1 MKKFSPITTLAVA
14 IFALGT
20 LFSACSPRN
29 RIVENPYIETANG
42 ISRDIVRVELSDT
55 ATIVHLRAYQTPK
68 YWVKTSSDSYL
79 RVGEERYPVISSIG
93 AALDEEVY
101 APASGVV
108 DFKLICAPLPKG
120 TKSFDFISPKGSCI
134 YGVDLTARA
143 KPHKYHPE
151 LPQELR
157 RELKDGP
164 LPEVSYE
171 VGISTV
177 NIHIMG
183 WREEMGEEVDLTVN
197 HLLTSQERVAMNFD
211 RQSRTA
217 SAQFMQYGT
226 AFCYVNFSGKFGRVW
241 LEPGA
246 TTDVYLDMSHT
257 GLRLMAKREG
267 KVEPTCYDN
276 GLYAT
281 GKYGD
286 ISRAR
291 SALTMAY
298 MMRVKYDYQEPTEKW
313 IERNLTDYLHRVDS
327 LDKMPDRHPLHKKIS
342 RLELD
347 ESFIGAIISY
357 DLEVRSD
364 MIIKNHDT
372 LPREQWESIPTP
384 KMSAEQYRLLMQ
396 YVDMDN
402 PALWLREMTYAGF
415 YAHRT
420 MTDVLPA
427 DHPIMENAMSSE
439 YFLKA
444 RNLQLTDEDFRVLSG
459 FKHKGY
465 EKAMRSVQAAQQL
478 KLDIA
483 AGKTNVKTAPN
494 VPADKVFQAILDRYR
509 GKVVLV
515 DFWGLGCTG
524 CVLDSEEW
532 LEPMKKGFDG
542 EDVVWLNIADER
554 NDIVP
559 YTIEIAKIQGEHY
572 RLTRKQWEAIE
583 KQHGFNFIPCY
594 FLVGKDGTYRMINN
608 LRGTT
613 GFERAIREE
622 LAK

>member
-1 MKKFSPITTLAVA
+1 MKKITSINVLAVA
-14 IFALGT
+14 IFALGA
-20 LFSACSPRN
+20 LFTACTPRN
-29 RIVENPYIETANG
+29 RVVENPFIETATG
-42 ISRDIVRVELSDT
+42 FSRDIHRVELSDT

-68 YWVKTSSDSYL
+68 YWVKTTSDSYL
-79 RVGEERYPVISSIG
+79 RVGEEHYPVISSIG
-93 AALDEEVY
+93 SALDEEVY

-108 DFKLICAPLPKG
+108 DYTLVCAPLPKG
-120 TKSFDFISPKGSCI
+120 TKSFDFISPKGTCI

-164 LPEVSYE
+164 LPEVSSE
-171 VGISTV
+171 VGVTTLNV
-177 NIHIMG
+177 HIMG
-183 WREEMGEEVDLTVN
+183 WREEMGEKVDLTVN
-197 HLLTSQERVAMNFD
+197 HLLTMQERVNMNFD

-226 AFCYVNFSGKFGRVW
+226 AFCYVSFSGKFGRVW
-241 LEPGA
+241 LEPGE

-257 GLRLMAKREG
+257 GMRIMAKRDGEA
-267 KVEPTCYDN
+267 EPTCYDN
-276 GLYAT
+276 TLYAT

-313 IERNLTDYLHRVDS
+313 IERNLADYLHRVDS
-327 LDKMPDRHPLHKKIS
+327 LEKMPDRHPLHKKIS

-347 ESFIGAIISY
+347 ESFIGAIVAYES
-357 DLEVRSD
+357 EVRSD
-364 MIIKNHDT
+364 MLKKKLDT
-372 LPREQWESIPTP
+372 MPYEQCKEIPTP
-384 KMSAEQYRLLMQ
+384 TMSNEQRKRLMQ

-402 PALWLREMTYAGF
+402 PALWLREMTFSGF
-415 YAHRT
+415 YARQT
-420 MTDVLPA
+420 MTDILPA
-427 DHPIMENAMSSE
+427 DHPIMENSKAQE
-439 YFLKA
+439 YYVKA
-444 RNLQLTDEDFRVLSG
+444 QNLELTDEDFDALKA
-459 FKHKGY
+459 FKEKGY
-465 EKAMRSVQAAQQL
+465 EKAMRAVQAKQQL
-478 KLDIA
+478 ELDIA
-483 AGKTNVKTAPN
+483 AGKTNIKTVPN

-509 GKVVLV
+509 GKVMLV

-524 CVLDSEEW
+524 CVLDREW
-532 LEPMKKGFDG
+532 LEPMKKRFEG
-542 EDVVWLNIADER
+542 EDIVWVNIADDR

-559 YTIEIAKIQGEHY
+559 YTIDIANINGEHY
-572 RLTRKQWEAIE
+572 RITRKQWEAIE
-583 KQHGFNFIPCY
+583 KQHGFNYIPCY
-594 FLVGKDGTYRMINN
+594 FLVGKDGTYRMCNE

-613 GFERAIREE
+613 NFEKAIRTE

>member
-1 MKKFSPITTLAVA
+1 MKKFSTITTLVVA
-14 IFALGT
+14 IFALGA
-20 LFSACSPRN
+20 LFTACTPRN
-29 RIVENPYIETANG
+29 RVVENPFIETATG
-42 ISRDIVRVELSDT
+42 FSRDIHRVELSDT

-68 YWVKTSSDSYL
+68 YWVKTTSDSYL
-79 RVGEERYPVISSIG
+79 RVGEEHYPVISSIG
-93 AALDEEVY
+93 SALDEEVY

-108 DFKLICAPLPKG
+108 DYTLVCAPLPKG
-120 TKSFDFISPKGSCI
+120 TKSFDFISPKGTCI

-164 LPEVSYE
+164 LPEVSSE
-171 VGISTV
+171 VGVTTLNV
-177 NIHIMG
+177 HIMG
-183 WREEMGEEVDLTVN
+183 WREEMGEKVDLTVN
-197 HLLTSQERVAMNFD
+197 HLLTMQERVNMNFN

-226 AFCYVNFSGKFGRVW
+226 AFCYVSFSGKFGRVW
-241 LEPGA
+241 LEPGE

-257 GLRLMAKREG
+257 GMRIMAKRDGEA
-267 KVEPTCYDN
+267 EPTCYDN
-276 GLYAT
+276 TLYAT

-313 IERNLTDYLHRVDS
+313 IERNLADYLHRVDS
-327 LDKMPDRHPLHKKIS
+327 LEKMPDRHPLHKKIS

-347 ESFIGAIISY
+347 ESFIGAIVAYES
-357 DLEVRSD
+357 EVRSD
-364 MIIKNHDT
+364 MLKKKLDTMPYEQCKN
-372 LPREQWESIPTP
+372 IPTP
-384 KMSAEQYRLLMQ
+384 TMSNEQRKHLMH

-402 PALWLREMTYAGF
+402 PALWLREMTFSGF
-415 YAHRT
+415 YARQT
-420 MTDVLPA
+420 MTDILPA
-427 DHPIMENAMSSE
+427 DHPIMENSKAQE
-439 YFLKA
+439 YYVKA
-444 RNLQLTDEDFRVLSG
+444 QNLELTDEDFDALKA
-459 FKHKGY
+459 FKEKGY
-465 EKAMRSVQAAQQL
+465 EKALRAVQAKQQL
-478 KLDIA
+478 ELDIA
-483 AGKTNVKTAPN
+483 AGKTNIKTVPN

-524 CVLDSEEW
+524 CMLDSEW
-532 LEPMKKGFDG
+532 LEPMKKRFEG
-542 EDVVWLNIADER
+542 EDVVWLNIVDER

-583 KQHGFNFIPCY
+583 KQHGFNYIPCY
-594 FLVGKDGTYRMINN
+594 FLVSKDGTYRMVNN